1 MVLAMLGLNVNSV
14 TSMDQLI
21 EAVWGE
27 YPPLT
32 ARGQVQVCISEIRK
46 LLTRA
51 GYPRAV
57 RTLNPGYV
65 LELGEADLDSLAF
78 TSRIAAVKKQIDAGH
93 AAGAVAGLQA
103 ALALWRGDALVGVQS
118 DLVQRTATA
127 LDEKRL
133 VAVEEYMRLRLEL
146 GPQEELISEL
156 LALAAKHPL
165 RERLHGF
172 LMRALY
178 KSGRQADALKAYQ
191 RVRATLV
198 EQMGIEPGQE
208 LQDLHRAILVQDAS
222 LHAPRTTGARHGNTQ
237 AGDTEFA
244 SARSGGTSGSAQ
256 SGGTSASTPPDAGG
270 GPDDH
275 AQGARSRRGMLAWT
289 PPRQLPASIAD
300 FTGRSAEIA
309 EIRRLLVTGR
319 NVEFAG
325 YAMPIVAISGR
336 GGVGKSTLAIRAA
349 HEIHDSFEDGVL
361 YAELRG
367 LTSSEQIST
376 QLARFLRALGV
387 PGPAIPDGA
396 GERMELYRSCLS
408 AKHVLVVLDDVL
420 DEDQIRPLLPGSPTC
435 AVITTSRNKLTGL
448 PGAHHVAVEALD
460 AAESFDMLTKILG
473 SERVLAEEPA
483 ARELYRLCDG
493 LPLALRISGARLVSR
508 KRWPIGRLVDRMRDE
523 VRRLDELEHRG
534 WELRSSIGLTYRS
547 LDGSAKRLF
556 RLLSM
561 LQAPDV
567 PSWAAAALLDTDVAS
582 AEDVLERLIDAHVLQ
597 SVDHPNARHLRY
609 RFHDLIQVYARER
622 LAETETPGERAAAL
636 SRALG
641 AWLGLAEVAHRKEY
655 GGDYTLIHGAAPRW
669 RPPDADLAAM
679 VGDPAEWW
687 DGERSALVAAV
698 HQAAE
703 AGLDELCWDLA
714 LTCVTL
720 FEARAYLDDWWEVAH
735 TAREAALRAGNPT
748 GVAAM
753 AYSIGTLHMF
763 QGRLAEAEESFLTAV
778 KLFEAGGDEHGLA
791 LVLRNAANVDGLR
804 GNDDEMIAKYDRA
817 LKLLREVGDHVG
829 AAHVMR
835 TQAKHWLRLGHTDRA
850 HALLEQALETCREV
864 GCVRVEAQV
873 LHSFAELHLMTGE
886 LDLARQE
893 LYQVLRVVRDGGDR
907 IGEAHAL
914 YSLGLV
920 RYREGRLDNAET
932 TMAHTLELARST
944 GERMIEAKAGY
955 TLGEIALARGNN
967 ASGVRHIEKARSAF
981 QELGSA
987 VWTAKAY
994 VLLADSHAAN
1004 GDLALARR
1012 ELDEAVALLTADG
1025 SAEARRMLGTWPERG
1040 PYFEVGTS
1048 R

>member
-1 MVLAMLGLNVNSV
+1 MLGLNVNSV

-27 YPPLT
+27 HPPLT

-118 DLVQRTATA
+118 DLVQRAATA

-208 LQDLHRAILVQDAS
+208 LQDLHRAILAQDAS
-222 LHAPRTTGARHGNTQ
+222 LDGPRTRTTPTGDTRPGNTR
-237 AGDTEFA
+237 T
-244 SARSGGTSGSAQ
+244 RSSQPRGAQSESTSGST
-256 SGGTSASTPPDAGG
+256 SPGTGF
-270 GPDDH
+270 DDH
-275 AQGARSRRGMLAWT
+275 AQGAETRRGVLGWT

-300 FTGRSAEIA
+300 FTGRSEEIA

-319 NVEFAG
+319 SMEFAG

-336 GGVGKSTLAIRAA
+336 GGVGKSTLAIRVA
-349 HEIHDSFEDGVL
+349 HEIHESFEDGVL
-361 YAELRG
+361 YAELRS
-367 LTSSEQIST
+367 LTSSDQIST

-387 PGPAIPDGA
+387 PGPAIPDGV
-396 GERMELYRSCLS
+396 GERTELYRSCLS
-408 AKHVLVVLDDVL
+408 AKRVLVVLDDVL
-420 DEDQIRPLLPGSPTC
+420 DEDQVRPLLPGSPTC

-448 PGAHHVAVEALD
+448 PGAYHVAVEAFD
-460 AAESFDMLTKILG
+460 DAESFDMLAKILG
-473 SERVLAEEPA
+473 SERVLAEEAA

-556 RLLSM
+556 RLLAM

-597 SVDHPNARHLRY
+597 TVDYPNARHLRY

-655 GGDYTLIHGAAPRW
+655 GGDYTLIHGDAPRW
-669 RPPDADLAAM
+669 RPPDADLTAM

-735 TAREAALRAGNPT
+735 TAQEAALRAGNPT

-763 QGRLAEAEESFLTAV
+763 QGRLTEAEESFRTAME
-778 KLFEAGGDEHGLA
+778 LFEAGGNEHGLA

-817 LKLLREVGDHVG
+817 LKLLREVGDHIG

-835 TQAKHWLRLGHTDRA
+835 TQAKHWLRLGYTDRA
-850 HALLEQALETCREV
+850 HVLLEQALETCREV

-967 ASGVRHIEKARSAF
+967 ASGARHIEKARSTF

-994 VLLADSHAAN
+994 VLLADSHAAD
-1004 GDLALARR
+1004 GDLELARR

-1025 SAEARRMLGTWPERG
+1025 SAEARRMLGTWSDRG

-1048 R
+1048 S